1 VTLRILYRSSS
12 QAGFIDG
19 FAAIKRDLVLAV
31 DESLFPE
38 IKGQADTEVL
48 FYLALTFGLADDPP
62 DAVARA
68 IGFVEACGRRRGI
81 TDPFQGT
88 IATSDGESLWVFRY
102 SSAGKSR
109 SLFFSRDARTVKRQ
123 YPERPALQQ
132 LSDDAR
138 FVVSEPIGDLPGAWA
153 ELPEASY
160 GVVSKGGDQL
170 LPFTPKPPSKAWLR
184 VNRSVPSQRPPGP
197 TCQPLRAQSMT
208 PDARQ
213 GSRVQSVTAG
223 WQ

>member
-1 VTLRILYRSSS
+1 MTPPRPRGSS
-12 QAGFIDG
+12 
-19 FAAIKRDLVLAV
+19 AIKRDLVLAV

-48 FYLALTFGLADDPP
+48 FCLALTFGLADDPP
-62 DAVARA
+62 DAAARA
-68 IGFVEACGRRRGI
+68 IGFIEACGRRRGV

-88 IATSDGESLWVFRY
+88 IAASDGESLWVFRY
-102 SSAGKSR
+102 SSEGKSR

-160 GVVSKGGDQL
+160 GVVSEGGDQ
-170 LPFTPKPPSKAWLR
+170 
-184 VNRSVPSQRPPGP
+184 SVPGQRPSRADPPAAPGSVGDP
-197 TCQPLRAQSMT
+197 GRP
-208 PDARQ
+208 AR
-213 GSRVQSVTAG
+213 VTGAVG
-223 WQ
+223 GRLLAMGTGGLP